1 MTHFDTLKLSIY
13 EAYDAGDITESEK
26 EFLMTSLE
34 AYGCVTESFAIKT
47 KEYRMVV
54 GEHDGHL
61 YKVTF
66 KLNPKNITSVNE
78 DRGKEKEKLQKM
90 IRLTGH
96 SNYTSAGNE
105 ILSITDM
112 CTNKKVNSVSAYPP
126 IHNSG
131 GDIMPI
137 RISEW
142 KTLMKDFL
150 KEEELEKKEEQLKK
164 ECPTGIVPNPNF
176 KNGIKRSKANGQE
189 AIKYTVGQID
199 PTDTYKTTNVKK
211 VTKGMLKL

>member
-1 MTHFDTLKLSIY
+1 MTEFEELKLSIFKSY
-13 EAYDAGDITESEK
+13 VEGSITESERD
-26 EFLMTSLE
+26 FLLTSLE
-34 AYGCVTESFAIKT
+34 ANGYVMESFAIKT

-78 DRGKEKEKLQKM
+78 DRGKEKEKLQKT

-112 CTNKKVNSVSAYPP
+112 CTNKKVTSVSAYPP

-137 RISEW
+137 RITQYKS
-142 KTLMKDFL
+142 LMKEFL
-150 KEEELEKKEEQLKK
+150 SEEELNKKVEKLEK

-189 AIKYTVGQID
+189 PIKYTVGQID

-211 VTKGMLKL
+211 VTKGMMKL